1 MGKCLSDCVDNSLA
15 KTIYAMNIV
24 FASILIAMG
33 LIGNPLTLYIYSR
46 GTFKRTSTG
55 FYFSCLAVVNSI
67 ALFIFVI
74 RLFMENIN
82 KIDISSDTNFYC
94 KFFTITMY
102 ILSPLSAWI
111 ETAAS
116 LDRLAATKF
125 TPLFNS
131 IKRRRFQVLMV
142 VLIAVVLITLNVPNI
157 YYFKLIDPFNSS
169 KNNANVSCKLC
180 GLNKDESDYNLL
192 WVNIVDVLIS
202 ILIPF
207 LLMLFSSCKISL
219 RIFKSKVNVVKLN
232 KNSKTIMIREY
243 QFAATIIGRNILFLA
258 TNLPMAI
265 LLIIDIRCN
274 LFTFSTNNIH
284 YDFVY
289 AIATFISYLNY
300 SNTFLIDIIF
310 NRMYRKR
317 FKQIFY
323 KKTLISESIKL

>member
-1 MGKCLSDCVDNSLA
+1 MGKCLSDCVDKSLE
-15 KTIYAMNIV
+15 KMIYTMNII
-24 FASILIAMG
+24 FAAVLATMG
-33 LIGNPLTLYIYSR
+33 LFGNPLTLYIYSR

-55 FYFSCLAVVNSI
+55 FYFSCLAVVNSA
-67 ALFIFVI
+67 ALIIFVI
-74 RLFMENIN
+74 RLLMENISQ
-82 KIDISSDTNFYC
+82 IDISGETNFYC

-142 VLIAVVLITLNVPNI
+142 ALITVALITLNVPNI
-157 YYFKLIDPFNSS
+157 YYFQLIDRLYNSS
-169 KNNANVSCKLC
+169 NNYNRCQVC
-180 GLNKDESDYNLL
+180 GIDKKESVYNLL
-192 WVNIVDVLIS
+192 WVNVIDLLIS

-207 LLMLFSSCKISL
+207 LLMIFSSFKISL
-219 RIFKSKVNVVKLN
+219 KIFKSKVNVVNL
-232 KNSKTIMIREY
+232 KNSRTNLLREY

-258 TNLPMAI
+258 LNLPMAVF
-265 LLIIDIRCN
+265 LIIDIHCD

-284 YDFVY
+284 YDLGY
-289 AIATFISYLNY
+289 AIATFFSYLNY
-300 SNTFLIDIIF
+300 SNTFLVDIVC

-323 KKTLISESIKL
+323 KKTVISESIKL